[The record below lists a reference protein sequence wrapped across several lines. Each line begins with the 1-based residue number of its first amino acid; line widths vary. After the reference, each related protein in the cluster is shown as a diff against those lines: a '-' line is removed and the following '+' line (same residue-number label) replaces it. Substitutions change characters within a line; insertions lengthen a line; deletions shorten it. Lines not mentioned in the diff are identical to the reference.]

1 MNSMNLWN
9 LKQALKNNHRNA
21 DMQRHVKT
29 PIHPYSNA
37 HEAHSGE
44 RHCVCVWPLCG
55 ASAINGTRD
64 VTKSGIFL
72 HAIISGMP
80 WFSTCLHFT
89 KCFYM
94 LRNRW
99 HSVNILCH
107 YLCDHCSHTAA
118 IICSHTPCRILKMIH
133 FFKK

>member
-44 RHCVCVWPLCG
+44 RRVCVWPLCG

-72 HAIISGMP
+72 HVIISGMP

-94 LRNRW
+94 LRKQMTFCKYPLSLFVWSLFTYSCYHMFTYPLQN
-99 HSVNILCH
+99 
-107 YLCDHCSHTAA
+107 
-118 IICSHTPCRILKMIH
+118 P
-133 FFKK
+133 